1 MSSQELGGE
10 NGRCPSSGGQFQ
22 ELVDE
27 LNVTPNISST
37 SHPPN
42 LPLPQYVNRLITLN
56 DSPRL
61 LEFSEPLLGVHPA
74 FDRSVVLLQNVV
86 QVLYGSMPATAA
98 EYPFLLY
105 GGMAEPQIDDRSA
118 VVPVWANSAVPS
130 ATRSYVQLPLRVP
143 PAVPPPPGV
152 TTNTAGTSAPRT

>member
-42 LPLPQYVNRLITLN
+42 LPLPQYVHRLITLN
-56 DSPRL
+56 DPPRL

-105 GGMAEPQIDDRSA
+105 
-118 VVPVWANSAVPS
+118 V
-130 ATRSYVQLPLRVP
+130 
-143 PAVPPPPGV
+143 
-152 TTNTAGTSAPRT
+152 